1 MAESRSTREKLIL
14 DRINRIVPDGQC
26 YTINIKITQT
36 GDSGPRQGRGR
47 CSSLSA
53 HPAQNRFTM
62 VSSVTFTH
70 PRLSCISHT
79 MRPKRIFQVDSR
91 SFRCIMAPMRVL
103 AKGEDFYDGNALLGD
118 PIHGYISFTTPRADG
133 EKTEKDLIDTPWMQ
147 RLRQIYQLQSARW
160 VYPSAE
166 HSRFQHSIGAMH
178 LAGRFARH
186 LYPSLKAA
194 APDCPS
200 AHFIEGLLRVT
211 ALLHDVGHGP
221 FGHFFDD
228 NYLEQF
234 GLTHE
239 KLGQHIIK
247 TELADIIKGIRRCP
261 TGEFNKGER
270 LQADQIAF
278 LIGKGPGGAAKQ
290 PQWLQFL
297 QPLLSGIYT
306 VDNLD
311 YVLRDSYMCGVAIG
325 PVDIDRLMYYTF
337 FTDRGLTLHKYGLSA
352 LNMFLNARL
361 YMYTNVYYHRTTR
374 AIDQHLKELFKDTMA
389 KLFPYNP
396 AERLREYRDL
406 TDWSLLEEVRGW
418 GNAGD
423 TTTEALGREWSL
435 ILSREVKWKMA
446 YDVTLSIRAFEKGK
460 TIITEGDLVKKIRK
474 NLPQQYNDLAFCVDM
489 ASQDPR
495 PVNPLMM
502 GERQI
507 HVFNPSTRKV
517 EKEPLRD
524 FFDYIPAR
532 VVQCRVFTLNHD
544 HDELVTD
551 VVEKVL
557 EIQEESI
564 KTNV

>member
-1 MAESRSTREKLIL
+1 MRELTR
-14 DRINRIVPDGQC
+14 
-26 YTINIKITQT
+26 
-36 GDSGPRQGRGR
+36 
-47 CSSLSA
+47 
-53 HPAQNRFTM
+53 
-62 VSSVTFTH
+62 
-70 PRLSCISHT
+70 
-79 MRPKRIFQVDSR
+79 
-91 SFRCIMAPMRVL
+91 
-103 AKGEDFYDGNALLGD
+103 GEEFYDGTALLGD
-118 PIHGYISFTTPRADG
+118 PVHGYISFTTPRIAG
-133 EKTEKDLIDTPWMQ
+133 EKTEKDLIDTLWMQ

-166 HSRFQHSIGAMH
+166 HSRFQHSLGAMH

-194 APDCPS
+194 VPDCPS
-200 AHFIEGLLRVT
+200 ANFIEELLRVT
-211 ALLHDVGHGP
+211 ALLHDIGHGP

-247 TELADIIKGIRRCP
+247 SELAEIIKDIHRSP
-261 TGEFNKGER
+261 NGEFARKEK
-270 LQADQIAF
+270 LDSEQIAF
-278 LIGKGPGGAAKQ
+278 LIGKEAQPASTPKKQ
-290 PQWLQFL
+290 QWLVFL

-311 YVLRDSYMCGVAIG
+311 YVMRDAYMCGVAIG
-325 PVDIDRLMYYTF
+325 AVDIDRLMYYTF
-337 FTDRGLTLHKYGLSA
+337 FTDKGLTLHKSGLTA

-374 AIDQHLKELFKDTMA
+374 AIDEHLKELFKDTMA
-389 KLFPYNP
+389 ALFPYNP
-396 AERLREYRDL
+396 TDNLPGYLAL
-406 TDWSLLEEVRGW
+406 TDWSLLEAVRKW
-418 GNAGD
+418 GTSEEGSLA
-423 TTTEALGREWSL
+423 ALGREWAS

-446 YDVTLSIRAFEKGK
+446 YDVTLSMRVFEKGK
-460 TIITEGDLVKKIRK
+460 TIIDEAELVKRIRK
-474 NLPQQYNDLAFCVDM
+474 NLPPKLKDLHFCVDM

-517 EKEPLRD
+517 EKEPLKD

-544 HDELVTD
+544 HDEELAEI
-551 VVEKVL
+551 VEKVL
-557 EIQEESI
+557 GIQEESI

>member
-1 MAESRSTREKLIL
+1 MRELTR
-14 DRINRIVPDGQC
+14 
-26 YTINIKITQT
+26 
-36 GDSGPRQGRGR
+36 
-47 CSSLSA
+47 
-53 HPAQNRFTM
+53 
-62 VSSVTFTH
+62 
-70 PRLSCISHT
+70 
-79 MRPKRIFQVDSR
+79 
-91 SFRCIMAPMRVL
+91 
-103 AKGEDFYDGNALLGD
+103 GEEFYDGTALFGD
-118 PIHGYISFTTPRADG
+118 PVHGYISFTTPRATG
-133 EKTEKDLIDTPWMQ
+133 EKTEKDLIDTLWMQ

-166 HSRFQHSIGAMH
+166 HSRFQHSLGALH

-200 AHFIEGLLRVT
+200 ANYIEELLRVT

-247 TELADIIKGIRRCP
+247 TELAEIIRDIRRSP
-261 TGEFNKGER
+261 HGEFAKKEK
-270 LQADQIAF
+270 LDPEQIAF
-278 LIGKGPGGAAKQ
+278 LIGKGIQPASTAKKQ
-290 PQWLQFL
+290 QWLIFL

-311 YVLRDSYMCGVAIG
+311 YVMRDAYMCGVAIG
-325 PVDIDRLMYYTF
+325 AVDIDRLMYYTF
-337 FTDRGLTLHKYGLSA
+337 FTDKGLTLHKSGLTA

-374 AIDQHLKELFKDTMA
+374 AIDEHLKELFKDTMA
-389 KLFPYNP
+389 ALFPYNP
-396 AERLREYRDL
+396 VENLKAYLEL
-406 TDWSLLEEVRGW
+406 TDWSLLEAVRKWHSNGE
-418 GNAGD
+418 GSTA
-423 TTTEALGREWSL
+423 ALGREWAA

-446 YDVTLSIRAFEKGK
+446 YDVTLSMKTFEKGK
-460 TIITEGDLVKKIRK
+460 TIIDARELVSRIKRHLSPKLKDLQFR
-474 NLPQQYNDLAFCVDM
+474 VDM

-517 EKEPLRD
+517 EKEPLKD

-544 HDELVTD
+544 HDEEIAEI
-551 VVEKVL
+551 VEKVL
-557 EIQEESI
+557 GIQEESI

>member
-1 MAESRSTREKLIL
+1 MREL
-14 DRINRIVPDGQC
+14 
-26 YTINIKITQT
+26 
-36 GDSGPRQGRGR
+36 
-47 CSSLSA
+47 
-53 HPAQNRFTM
+53 M
-62 VSSVTFTH
+62 
-70 PRLSCISHT
+70 
-79 MRPKRIFQVDSR
+79 
-91 SFRCIMAPMRVL
+91 
-103 AKGEDFYDGNALLGD
+103 KGEDFYDGTAMLGD
-118 PIHGYISFTTPRADG
+118 PVHGYISFITPRTPG

-166 HSRFQHSIGAMH
+166 HSRFQHSLGAMH

-194 APDCPS
+194 VPDCPS
-200 AHFIEGLLRVT
+200 VNYIEELLRVT

-239 KLGQHIIK
+239 KLGQHIIR
-247 TELADIIKGIRRCP
+247 TELAAIIGSIRRSP
-261 TGEFNKGER
+261 SGDFAKKEK
-270 LQADQIAF
+270 LDPDQVAF
-278 LIGKGPGGAAKQ
+278 LIGKGAQSPGKQ
-290 PQWLQFL
+290 PKWLVFL

-311 YVLRDSYMCGVAIG
+311 YVLRDAYMCGVAVG
-325 PVDIDRLMYYTF
+325 AVDIDRLMYYTF
-337 FTDRGLTLHKYGLSA
+337 FTDKGLTLHKSGLTA

-374 AIDQHLKELFKDTMA
+374 AIDEHLKELFKDTMA
-389 KLFPYNP
+389 ALFPYNP
-396 AERLREYRDL
+396 VENLPEYLEL
-406 TDWSLLEEVRGW
+406 TDWTLLEAVRRW
-418 GNAGD
+418 GKD
-423 TTTEALGREWSL
+423 TQGPMFSLGREWAA
-435 ILSREVKWKMA
+435 ILAREVKWKMA
-446 YDVTLSIRAFEKGK
+446 YDVTLSMRAFEKGK
-460 TIITEGDLVKKIRK
+460 TIIDKAELVKRIKK
-474 NLPQQYNDLAFCVDM
+474 SLPPHLKDLKFAVDM

-495 PVNPLMM
+495 PINPLMM

-507 HVFNPSTRKV
+507 YVFNPSTRKV
-517 EKEPLRD
+517 EKEPLKD

-544 HDELVTD
+544 HDQLLAD
-551 VVEKVL
+551 IVESVL
-557 EIQEESI
+557 GIQEESC

>member
-1 MAESRSTREKLIL
+1 MRELTR
-14 DRINRIVPDGQC
+14 
-26 YTINIKITQT
+26 
-36 GDSGPRQGRGR
+36 
-47 CSSLSA
+47 
-53 HPAQNRFTM
+53 
-62 VSSVTFTH
+62 
-70 PRLSCISHT
+70 
-79 MRPKRIFQVDSR
+79 
-91 SFRCIMAPMRVL
+91 
-103 AKGEDFYDGNALLGD
+103 GEEFYDGTALIGD
-118 PIHGYISFTTPRADG
+118 PVHGYITFTTPRGAG

-166 HSRFQHSIGAMH
+166 HSRFQHSLGAMH

-194 APDCPS
+194 VPDCPS
-200 AHFIEGLLRVT
+200 VNFIEELLRIA
-211 ALLHDVGHGP
+211 ALVHDIGHGP

-239 KLGQHIIK
+239 KLGQHIIR
-247 TELADIIKGIRRCP
+247 TEIAEVIKAIRRGP
-261 TGEFNKGER
+261 SGEFGKGER
-270 LQADQIAF
+270 LNPDQIAF
-278 LIGKGPGGAAKQ
+278 LIGKGSVPTAKQ
-290 PQWLQFL
+290 PRWLVFL

-311 YVLRDSYMCGVAIG
+311 YVKRDAYMCGVAIG
-325 PVDIDRLMYYTF
+325 AVDIGRLMYYTF
-337 FTDRGLTLHKYGLSA
+337 FTDKGLTLHKSGLTA

-374 AIDQHLKELFKDTMA
+374 AIDEHLKELFKDTMA
-389 KLFPYNP
+389 ALFPYNP
-396 AERLREYRDL
+396 VDNLREYMEL
-406 TDWSLLEEVRGW
+406 TDWSLLEAVRKW
-418 GNAGD
+418 GAGENGS
-423 TTTEALGREWSL
+423 TAKLGQEWTA
-435 ILSREVKWKMA
+435 ILFREVKWKMA
-446 YDVTLSIRAFEKGK
+446 YDVTLSMRVFEKGK
-460 TIITEGDLVKKIRK
+460 TIIDEAELVKRIRK
-474 NLPQQYNDLAFCVDM
+474 NLPPKLKELKFCVDM

-507 HVFNPSTRKV
+507 YVFNPSTRKV
-517 EKEPLRD
+517 EKEPLKD

-544 HDELVTD
+544 HDEELAEI
-551 VVEKVL
+551 VEKVL
-557 EIQEESI
+557 GIQEESI

>member
-1 MAESRSTREKLIL
+1 MRELTR
-14 DRINRIVPDGQC
+14 
-26 YTINIKITQT
+26 
-36 GDSGPRQGRGR
+36 
-47 CSSLSA
+47 
-53 HPAQNRFTM
+53 
-62 VSSVTFTH
+62 
-70 PRLSCISHT
+70 
-79 MRPKRIFQVDSR
+79 
-91 SFRCIMAPMRVL
+91 
-103 AKGEDFYDGNALLGD
+103 GEEFYDGTALLGD
-118 PIHGYISFTTPRADG
+118 PVHGYISFTTPRAAG

-166 HSRFQHSIGAMH
+166 HSRFQHSLGAMH

-194 APDCPS
+194 VRDCPS
-200 AHFIEGLLRVT
+200 EHCVEELLRVA
-211 ALLHDVGHGP
+211 ALLHDIGHGP

-247 TELADIIKGIRRCP
+247 TELAEIIKAIRRSP
-261 TGEFNKGER
+261 SGEFGKGER
-270 LQADQIAF
+270 LNPEQIAF
-278 LIGKGPGGAAKQ
+278 LIGKGPAASAKQ
-290 PQWLQFL
+290 PRWLQFL

-311 YVLRDSYMCGVAIG
+311 YVLRDAYMCGVAIG
-325 PVDIDRLMYYTF
+325 AVDIDRLMYYTF
-337 FTDRGLTLHKYGLSA
+337 FTDKGLTLHKSGLTA

-374 AIDQHLKELFKDTMA
+374 AIDEHLKELFKETMA
-389 KLFPYNP
+389 ALFPYNP
-396 AERLREYRDL
+396 VENLDEYLEL
-406 TDWSLLEEVRGW
+406 TDWSLLEAVRKW
-418 GNAGD
+418 GKEENGSLA
-423 TTTEALGREWSL
+423 ALGDEWAA

-446 YDVTLSIRAFEKGK
+446 YDVTLSMRAFEKGK
-460 TIITEGDLVKKIRK
+460 TIIDAVELVKRIRK
-474 NLPQQYNDLAFCVDM
+474 NLPPKIKDLPFRVDM

-495 PVNPLMM
+495 PINPLMM

-507 HVFNPSTRKV
+507 HVFNPSTHKV

-544 HDELVTD
+544 HDLILAD
-551 VVEKVL
+551 IVERVL
-557 EIQEESI
+557 GIQEESI

>member
-1 MAESRSTREKLIL
+1 MTVMRELTR
-14 DRINRIVPDGQC
+14 
-26 YTINIKITQT
+26 
-36 GDSGPRQGRGR
+36 
-47 CSSLSA
+47 
-53 HPAQNRFTM
+53 
-62 VSSVTFTH
+62 
-70 PRLSCISHT
+70 
-79 MRPKRIFQVDSR
+79 
-91 SFRCIMAPMRVL
+91 
-103 AKGEDFYDGNALLGD
+103 GEEFYDGTALLGD
-118 PIHGYISFTTPRADG
+118 PVHGYISFTTPRTAA

-166 HSRFQHSIGAMH
+166 HSRFQHSLGAMH

-194 APDCPS
+194 VPDCPS
-200 AHFIEGLLRVT
+200 ANYIEALLRVT

-247 TELADIIKGIRRCP
+247 TELAEIIRDIRRSP
-261 TGEFNKGER
+261 NGEFAKKER
-270 LQADQIAF
+270 LEPEQIAF
-278 LIGKGPGGAAKQ
+278 LIGKGAQPASTVKKQ
-290 PQWLQFL
+290 QWLIFL

-311 YVLRDSYMCGVAIG
+311 YVMRDAYMCGVAIG
-325 PVDIDRLMYYTF
+325 AVDIDRLMYYTF
-337 FTDRGLTLHKYGLSA
+337 FTDKGLTLHKSGLSA

-374 AIDQHLKELFKDTMA
+374 AIDEHLKELFKDTMA
-389 KLFPYNP
+389 ALFPFNP
-396 AERLREYRDL
+396 VENLKAYREL
-406 TDWSLLEEVRGW
+406 TDWSLLEAVRKW
-418 GNAGD
+418 EGNGD
-423 TTTEALGREWSL
+423 APTAALGREWTA
-435 ILSREVKWKMA
+435 ILSREIKWKMA
-446 YDVTLSIRAFEKGK
+446 YDVTLSMKTFEKGK
-460 TIITEGDLVKKIRK
+460 TIIDAREMVSRIKRHLSPKLKDLQFR
-474 NLPQQYNDLAFCVDM
+474 VDM

-517 EKEPLRD
+517 EKEPLKD

-544 HDELVTD
+544 HDEELAEI
-551 VVEKVL
+551 VEKVL
-557 EIQEESI
+557 GIQEESI

>member
-1 MAESRSTREKLIL
+1 MRELM
-14 DRINRIVPDGQC
+14 
-26 YTINIKITQT
+26 
-36 GDSGPRQGRGR
+36 SG
-47 CSSLSA
+47 
-53 HPAQNRFTM
+53 
-62 VSSVTFTH
+62 
-70 PRLSCISHT
+70 
-79 MRPKRIFQVDSR
+79 
-91 SFRCIMAPMRVL
+91 
-103 AKGEDFYDGNALLGD
+103 EEFYDGTALLGD
-118 PIHGYISFTTPRADG
+118 PVHGYISFTTPRGAG
-133 EKTEKDLIDTPWMQ
+133 EKTEKDLIDTAWMQ

-166 HSRFQHSIGAMH
+166 HSRFQHSLGAMH

-194 APDCPS
+194 VPECPS
-200 AHFIEGLLRVT
+200 STYVEELLRVA

-247 TELADIIKGIRRCP
+247 TELAELIRSIRRSP
-261 TGEFNKGER
+261 SGEFTKGDPRQLNPE
-270 LQADQIAF
+270 QIAF
-278 LIGKGPGGAAKQ
+278 LIGKGSRTSSKQ
-290 PQWLQFL
+290 PPWLVFL

-311 YVLRDSYMCGVAIG
+311 YVMRDAYMCGVAIG
-325 PVDIDRLMYYTF
+325 AVDVDRLMYYTF
-337 FTDRGLTLHKYGLSA
+337 FTDKGLTLHKSGLTA

-374 AIDQHLKELFKDTMA
+374 AIDEHLKELFKNTMA
-389 KLFPYNP
+389 ELFPYNP
-396 AERLREYRDL
+396 VENLKAYLLL
-406 TDWSLLEEVRGW
+406 TDWSLLEAVRKW
-418 GNAGD
+418 GNSRNGTFA
-423 TTTEALGREWSL
+423 ALGREWAA

-446 YDVTLSIRAFEKGK
+446 YDVTLSMRVFEKGK
-460 TIITEGDLVKKIRK
+460 TIIDEAELVKRIKK
-474 NLPQQYNDLAFCVDM
+474 SLPARIKDLPFRVDM

-495 PVNPLMM
+495 PINPLMM

-507 HVFNPSTRKV
+507 YVFNPSTRKV
-517 EKEPLRD
+517 EKEPLKD

-544 HDELVTD
+544 HDREIAD
-551 VVEKVL
+551 IIDRVL
-557 EIQEESI
+557 GIQEDSI

>member
-1 MAESRSTREKLIL
+1 MRELTR
-14 DRINRIVPDGQC
+14 
-26 YTINIKITQT
+26 
-36 GDSGPRQGRGR
+36 
-47 CSSLSA
+47 
-53 HPAQNRFTM
+53 
-62 VSSVTFTH
+62 
-70 PRLSCISHT
+70 
-79 MRPKRIFQVDSR
+79 
-91 SFRCIMAPMRVL
+91 
-103 AKGEDFYDGNALLGD
+103 GEEFYDGTALLGD
-118 PIHGYISFTTPRADG
+118 PVHGYISFTTPRTAG
-133 EKTEKDLIDTPWMQ
+133 EKTEKDLIDTLWMQ

-166 HSRFQHSIGAMH
+166 HSRFQHSLGAMH

-194 APDCPS
+194 VPDCPS
-200 AHFIEGLLRVT
+200 ANFIEELLRVT

-247 TELADIIKGIRRCP
+247 NELAEIIKDIRRSP
-261 TGEFNKGER
+261 NGEFAKKER
-270 LQADQIAF
+270 LEPEQIAF
-278 LIGKGPGGAAKQ
+278 LIGKGVQPASTPKKQ
-290 PQWLQFL
+290 QWLVFL

-311 YVLRDSYMCGVAIG
+311 YVMRDAYMCGVAIG
-325 PVDIDRLMYYTF
+325 AVDIDRLMYYTF
-337 FTDRGLTLHKYGLSA
+337 FTDKGLTLHKSGLTA

-374 AIDQHLKELFKDTMA
+374 AIDEHLKELFKDTMA
-389 KLFPYNP
+389 ALFPFNP
-396 AERLREYRDL
+396 TENLPGYLAL
-406 TDWSLLEEVRGW
+406 TDWSLLEAVRKW
-418 GNAGD
+418 GASEDGALA
-423 TTTEALGREWSL
+423 ALGREWAS
-435 ILSREVKWKMA
+435 ILAREVKWKMA
-446 YDVTLSIRAFEKGK
+446 YDVTLSMRVFEKGK
-460 TIITEGDLVKKIRK
+460 TIIDEAELVKRIRK
-474 NLPQQYNDLAFCVDM
+474 NLPPRLKDLHFCVDM

-517 EKEPLRD
+517 EKEPLKD

-544 HDELVTD
+544 HDEELAEI
-551 VVEKVL
+551 VEKVL
-557 EIQEESI
+557 GIQEESI

>member
-1 MAESRSTREKLIL
+1 MRELTR
-14 DRINRIVPDGQC
+14 
-26 YTINIKITQT
+26 
-36 GDSGPRQGRGR
+36 
-47 CSSLSA
+47 
-53 HPAQNRFTM
+53 
-62 VSSVTFTH
+62 
-70 PRLSCISHT
+70 
-79 MRPKRIFQVDSR
+79 
-91 SFRCIMAPMRVL
+91 
-103 AKGEDFYDGNALLGD
+103 GEEFYDGTALLGD
-118 PIHGYISFTTPRADG
+118 PVHGYISFTTPRTPG
-133 EKTEKDLIDTPWMQ
+133 EKTEKDLIDTAWMQ

-166 HSRFQHSIGAMH
+166 HSRFQHSLGAMH

-200 AHFIEGLLRVT
+200 ANYIEELLRVT

-239 KLGQHIIK
+239 KLGQHIIRN
-247 TELADIIKGIRRCP
+247 ELADIIRDIRRSP
-261 TGEFNKGER
+261 HGEFAKKEK
-270 LQADQIAF
+270 LDPDQLAF
-278 LIGKGPGGAAKQ
+278 LIGKGSQPAATAKKQ
-290 PQWLQFL
+290 QWLVFL

-311 YVLRDSYMCGVAIG
+311 YVMRDAYMCGVAIG
-325 PVDIDRLMYYTF
+325 AVDIDRLMYYTF
-337 FTDRGLTLHKYGLSA
+337 FTDKGLTLHKSGLTA

-374 AIDQHLKELFKDTMA
+374 AIDEHLKELFKDTMA
-389 KLFPYNP
+389 ALFPYNP
-396 AERLREYRDL
+396 VENLKEYREL
-406 TDWSLLEEVRGW
+406 TDWSLLEAVRKW
-418 GNAGD
+418 GNNEDGSTA
-423 TTTEALGREWSL
+423 ALGQEWAA
-435 ILSREVKWKMA
+435 ILSREIKWKMA
-446 YDVTLSIRAFEKGK
+446 YDVTLSMKTFEKGK
-460 TIITEGDLVKKIRK
+460 TLIDAPELVKRIKR
-474 NLPQQYNDLAFCVDM
+474 NLSPKLKDLEFRVDM

-495 PVNPLMM
+495 PINPLMM

-517 EKEPLRD
+517 DKEPLKD

-544 HDELVTD
+544 HDEELAEI
-551 VVEKVL
+551 VEKVL
-557 EIQEESI
+557 GIQEESI

>member
-1 MAESRSTREKLIL
+1 MRELA
-14 DRINRIVPDGQC
+14 
-26 YTINIKITQT
+26 
-36 GDSGPRQGRGR
+36 RG
-47 CSSLSA
+47 
-53 HPAQNRFTM
+53 
-62 VSSVTFTH
+62 
-70 PRLSCISHT
+70 
-79 MRPKRIFQVDSR
+79 
-91 SFRCIMAPMRVL
+91 
-103 AKGEDFYDGNALLGD
+103 EEFYDGTALLGD
-118 PIHGYISFTTPRADG
+118 PVHGYISFTTPRGGG
-133 EKTEKDLIDTPWMQ
+133 EKTEKDIIDTPWMQ

-166 HSRFQHSIGAMH
+166 HSRFQHSLGAMH

-200 AHFIEGLLRVT
+200 ANYIEELLRVT

-247 TELADIIKGIRRCP
+247 NELAVIIRAIHRGP
-261 TGEFNKGER
+261 NGEFAKKEK
-270 LQADQIAF
+270 LDPEQIAF
-278 LIGKGPGGAAKQ
+278 LIGKGPQAASTAKK
-290 PQWLQFL
+290 PLWLVFL

-311 YVLRDSYMCGVAIG
+311 YVMRDAYMCGVAIG
-325 PVDIDRLMYYTF
+325 AVDIDRLMYYTF
-337 FTDRGLTLHKYGLSA
+337 FSDKGLTLHKSGLTA

-374 AIDQHLKELFKDTMA
+374 AIDEHLKELFKDTMA
-389 KLFPYNP
+389 ALFPYNP
-396 AERLREYRDL
+396 VENLRGYLEL
-406 TDWSLLEEVRGW
+406 TDWSLLEAVRKW
-418 GNAGD
+418 GAGED
-423 TTTEALGREWSL
+423 GSTAALGREWSA

-446 YDVTLSIRAFEKGK
+446 YDVTLSMRAFEKGK
-460 TIITEGDLVKKIRK
+460 TIIDAPELVKRIRK
-474 NLPQQYNDLAFCVDM
+474 ALPAKIKDLEFRVDM

-507 HVFNPSTRKV
+507 YVFNPSTRKV
-517 EKEPLRD
+517 EKEPLKD

-544 HDELVTD
+544 HDEVLAD
-551 VVEKVL
+551 IVESVL
-557 EIQEESI
+557 GIQDESI